1 MPVEQ
6 WIQDGEAAAGCW
18 CEEAQTFLQ
27 GLSPSSESQSLR
39 HPAYPSSLNSQP
51 HPLICCKDYHPKTVG
66 RSQNEHVLGKL
77 LLEHVLGKLL
87 LEDLEDQGATDS
99 LAGVRT
105 HLTYA

>member
-27 GLSPSSESQSLR
+27 GLSPSSESKSLR

-51 HPLICCKDYHPKTVG
+51 HPLICCKDYHKKTVG
-66 RSQNEHVLGKL
+66 RSQN
-77 LLEHVLGKLL
+77 EHVLGKLL

-99 LAGVRT
+99 LEGVRT
-105 HLTYA
+105 DLTYA